1 MAANVSLNPP
11 GRFDFKRPD
20 ARPKWKRRFQQY
32 LTATGLDKE
41 EDARKTSTLL
51 YCLGEESEDVLTS
64 TNITEADRKKY
75 DVVVEKFD
83 SFFNVRRNVIYERAR
98 FNRRDQ
104 LEGESAEQYITCLYS
119 LIETCEY
126 GTFKEEMLRDR
137 LVVGIRDAAMSQ
149 KLQMDAELTLEKAK
163 KSIRQK
169 EAVHEQ
175 QRELQGD
182 GSAKDPIVVDEVRH
196 THWRGQKTKGGSS
209 YKPQP
214 KRGGT
219 RSSQPC
225 MRCGKARHPT
235 PDKCPALSATCS
247 KCNRKGHY
255 GSQCLSKTVA
265 ATTQEVEAGPVEEAF
280 WAQ

>member
-1 MAANVSLNPP
+1 MAANVSLKPP

-20 ARPKWKRRFQQY
+20 AWPKWKRRFQQY

-41 EDARKTSTLL
+41 EDARKISTLL

-75 DVVVEKFD
+75 DSVVEKFD

-149 KLQMDAELTLEKAK
+149 KLQDGCRTHLGEGEK
-163 KSIRQK
+163 S
-169 EAVHEQ
+169 H
-175 QRELQGD
+175 
-182 GSAKDPIVVDEVRH
+182 S
-196 THWRGQKTKGGSS
+196 
-209 YKPQP
+209 P
-214 KRGGT
+214 KRGCIRTTARAARRWQRKRPHSRRRGQT
-219 RSSQPC
+219 YPLARS
-225 MRCGKARHPT
+225 K
-235 PDKCPALSATCS
+235 DKG
-247 KCNRKGHY
+247 R
-255 GSQCLSKTVA
+255 
-265 ATTQEVEAGPVEEAF
+265 F
-280 WAQ
+280 